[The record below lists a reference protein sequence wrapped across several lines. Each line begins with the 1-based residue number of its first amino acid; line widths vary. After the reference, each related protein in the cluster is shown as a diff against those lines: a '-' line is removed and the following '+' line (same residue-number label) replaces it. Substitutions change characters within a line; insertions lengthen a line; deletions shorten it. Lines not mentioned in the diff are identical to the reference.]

1 MDTEDKAYVEEEII
15 RPEEAP
21 KVEEK
26 PSDEVA
32 EEPKS
37 EETEKS
43 ENQKEV
49 DTLTA
54 QKDHWRK
61 KARESEATIAKL
73 KEGKE
78 EPADAEFRPRVEFLL
93 KNRDFD
99 EKEFEHIAAVAQR
112 KAGKVDLESLGE
124 AKESEKEYISFLR
137 KKVENQRKSP
147 GSTTATGV
155 AKVQKSPEEISKM
168 DSAQHQ
174 KYEQQMMA
182 AENQGI

>member
-1 MDTEDKAYVEEEII
+1 MATEDKAEVVEEII
-15 RPEEAP
+15 ASEKPP
-21 KVEEK
+21 VEEV
-26 PSDEVA
+26 PEDEA
-32 EEPKS
+32 TE
-37 EETEKS
+37 EETEEPTKS
-43 ENQKEV
+43 ETQKEI

-61 KARESEATIAKL
+61 KAREGEDTISKL